1 MAVRCSAAGMRDCPA
16 CRVLPTSG
24 LKSLWGLAD
33 PDLRL
38 CPVCG
43 DWFAWTSAGL
53 TRIARPTAL
62 VMEEL
67 LSGTA
72 RPREAIEQAVTLVEP
87 PLFAAFID
95 HLTDDA
101 LAPLLEHFVAW
112 LPTASKGVATALGQR
127 LAAAARS
134 PRFNATL
141 SALLVAAP
149 SSPRTLPLLAMGLEA
164 SEAPRPKAVTPLSS
178 EEVADFWALGVSLE
192 AIWVP
197 AAEWARAVAE
207 GRAQEVSSYSS
218 MGTAETGWVR
228 CHRVDALR
236 GACAVVP
243 PGRTAQH
250 TAWADLRDDR
260 DSTAVCWQPFW
271 NTQVAMALV
280 HVMGPLKRYVLAEC
294 ARQLEALERSGP
306 QETAHED
313 LRHRLVGW
321 LEDVTL
327 TPAALEGELAA
338 VTHVSV
344 VHLVR
349 GVRARWL
356 ERDCS
361 AAVAAVLLSAERGKR
376 DFWGHGNTER
386 AAAVRM
392 ELLRFIV
399 RLVRW

>member
-1 MAVRCSAAGMRDCPA
+1 MSDCPA
-16 CRVLPTSG
+16 CSVLPPSG

-38 CPVCG
+38 CAVCG
-43 DWFAWTSAGL
+43 DWFAWTNAEL
-53 TRIARPTAL
+53 TRIARPAAL

-67 LSGTA
+67 LSGTV
-72 RPREAIEQAVTLVEP
+72 RPREAIEQALALVEP
-87 PLFAAFID
+87 PLFAALID
-95 HLTDDA
+95 HLKDDA

-112 LPTASKGVATALGQR
+112 LPTASGALATALGQR
-127 LAAAARS
+127 LATAVRS
-134 PRFNATL
+134 PRFNTTL
-141 SALLVAAP
+141 TTLLVAAP
-149 SSPRTLPLLAMGLEA
+149 STPRTLALLGMGLEA
-164 SEAPRPKAVTPLSS
+164 SEAPRPNVVMPLST

-192 AIWVP
+192 AIWLP

-228 CHRVDALR
+228 CHRVQAVR

-243 PGRTAQH
+243 AGRTAEH
-250 TAWADLRDDR
+250 TEWADMRDDR

-271 NTQVAMALV
+271 DMQVGVALD
-280 HVMGPLKRYVLAEC
+280 HVKGPLKRYLLAEC
-294 ARQLEALERSGP
+294 ARQLGALERSWPHEGKHEDLKQTLVGWLDDVTLTAEALER
-306 QETAHED
+306 
-313 LRHRLVGW
+313 
-321 LEDVTL
+321 
-327 TPAALEGELAA
+327 ELAL
-338 VTHVSV
+338 VKEVSL

-356 ERDCS
+356 KHDCS
-361 AAVAAVLLSAERGKR
+361 AAVDAVLMSAERGER
-376 DFWGHGNTER
+376 DFWGHGNTDRE
-386 AAAVRM
+386 AAVRM